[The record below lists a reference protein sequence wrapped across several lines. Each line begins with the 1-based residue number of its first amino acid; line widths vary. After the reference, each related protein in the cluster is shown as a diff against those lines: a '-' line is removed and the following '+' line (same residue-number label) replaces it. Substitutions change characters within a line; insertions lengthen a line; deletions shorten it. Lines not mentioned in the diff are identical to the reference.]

1 MPGCALRGWSGS
13 PGHELFLLQRIAV
26 GQLQFEVAIERMSTE
41 FWVEVLSDQTRWK
54 LARRTDEE
62 SAEVIT
68 RGGLADVRTRTDGM
82 VFALFA
88 NQFQVERLERDKPE
102 LRLDRLVG

>member
-1 MPGCALRGWSGS
+1 MPILG
-13 PGHELFLLQRIAV
+13 AV

-41 FWVEVLSDQTRWK
+41 FGVEVLSDQTRWK